1 MTKDQKLEKLI
12 LIKNRQTG
20 DIETRIDTKA
30 DYDNIYKQILEF
42 NDVKQAIKI
51 YCDLQGKTKKEFLQD
66 FNLIEIINCFSTRYM
81 AITVKGVEVEPYN
94 TGVNNY
100 GN

>member
-1 MTKDQKLEKLI
+1 MNKPTKLPKLI

-20 DIETRIDTKA
+20 DIETRIDTKE

-42 NDVKQAIKI
+42 NDVKQAIQI
-51 YCDLQGKTKKEFLQD
+51 YCDLQGKTKKEFLKD
-66 FNLIEIINCFSTRYM
+66 FNLIEIINCFSTRFM
-81 AITVKGVEVEPYN
+81 AITVKGVEVEKYN